1 MVLRSGRKFVHSTG
15 FEETSGQIGEESDPE
30 YCNGDEG
37 GRQDNGLESSAS
49 EEVSSS
55 SGDDKKGELCLKKRH
70 DVRRQG
76 QRDEGHRKGYGV
88 KGKGNVGEVKRRST
102 SDERQDERT
111 EHVVDV
117 DIRHRCALDAIC
129 ALND

>member
-1 MVLRSGRKFVHSTG
+1 MGGSAYIAGS
-15 FEETSGQIGEESDPE
+15 EETSRRTGEE
-30 YCNGDEG
+30 CNPKYRSGDEE
-37 GRQDNGLESSAS
+37 GRQDSGSESSAS